1 MPKKKKSKN
10 EELPR
15 FATDAE
21 AGFVDNELE
30 EKSDIREIAKKAV
43 IGKGLEPTEQRIND
57 YIERFN
63 LA

>member
-21 AGFVDNELE
+21 AGFVDKELE
-30 EKSDIREIAKKAV
+30 QNPDIREIAKKAV
-43 IGKGLEPTEQRIND
+43 IGKGLAPTEQRIND